1 MQMNYIDNQN
11 VRETK
16 DMRFMWIN
24 YTNYN
29 FHTFIPKCNKKM
41 NVMKVELKFLNSLKI
56 RRERPVF

>member
-24 YTNYN
+24 YTDYN
-29 FHTFIPKCNKKM
+29 FHTFIRKCNKKW
-41 NVMKVELKFLNSLKI
+41 K
-56 RRERPVF
+56 